1 MSRIEINVKI
11 LKSLYNGH
19 LIITEMF
26 FRSQRNSLHR
36 GSIVAA
42 LGHTA
47 LFNKQFKM
55 STLLNLPSLQLTFWT
70 CCLAKCREDTIFPQI
85 TRTSFNNPK
94 LNKSFKPQSL
104 NTFPLD
110 ETHLVV
116 VRGFIHQEVSPKC
129 VNEESSTDRR
139 SYNRQVNRY
148 PQL

>member
-11 LKSLYNGH
+11 LKSFYNGH
-19 LIITEMF
+19 LIITEFF
-26 FRSQRNSLHR
+26 FRSQQHSLHR
-36 GSIVAA
+36 GSIVTA

-55 STLLNLPSLQLTFWT
+55 STLWKKFWT
-70 CCLAKCREDTIFPQI
+70 CCLAKCRKDTIFPQI

-94 LNKSFKPQSL
+94 SNKSFKPQSL

-116 VRGFIHQEVSPKC
+116 VRGLIHHEVSPKC